1 MFALAG
7 ATDLASSMA
16 PFACTDSG
24 GDGQHDG
31 QRDDSIGLARCVT
44 HGYAGLRQTYTGA
57 VSHSAEATAG
67 ATATSNAHVIRTAE
81 LSSSIGNG
89 QHWEVLA
96 SLGGGGAGDV
106 SSSSLRVR
114 SVMMSESTA
123 DTRSSETSFGELMDL
138 TAELHGGNPALSR
151 ASIRPLWAKFSTGN
165 RSRQALE
172 FHCVG
177 DCTLFALRK
186 TARLQQAVN

>member
-1 MFALAG
+1 VLSLAA

-16 PFACTDSG
+16 PFTCTDSG

-44 HGYAGLRQTYTGA
+44 HGYAGLRQTHTG
-57 VSHSAEATAG
+57 SAEATAG

-114 SVMMSESTA
+114 SITMSGSTA
-123 DTRSSETSFGELMDL
+123 DTRSAETSFGELIDL

-165 RSRQALE
+165 RSRLALE